1 MFDDMPL
8 VYRYHVHVFDVCRM
22 LICVVTVDICL
33 IDICL
38 HPAFRYGRT
47 HGSVLTGEA
56 VHRHLFNTAV
66 VDGSVLRC
74 ARVGDHPLQFSCI
87 ISTSRESVACRKI
100 DIMGKR
106 YIDET
111 WTAEWSMFTISV
123 ALYAVKCV

>member
-38 HPAFRYGRT
+38 HPAFRHGRT
-47 HGSVLTGEA
+47 HGSGLTEEA

-66 VDGSVLRC
+66 VGRSVRRC
-74 ARVGDHPLQFSCI
+74 AHVGDHPLQFSCI
-87 ISTSRESVACRKI
+87 ISASHESVACRRI
-100 DIMGKR
+100 DALSTHYAG
-106 YIDET
+106 ET
-111 WTAEWSMFTISV
+111 WTAEWTIGIMTV
-123 ALYAVKCV
+123 ALYVVKCV